1 MLREKVLSVLAFFG
15 LIKHGTISH
24 STGYYCDI
32 ARYDFRIVSH
42 RIVHSGQVI
51 LSQKSIK
58 RIQKKNSF
66 DSQLV
71 HIHERLA
78 EKT

>member
-1 MLREKVLSVLAFFG
+1 MLREKVSPVLAFCG

-51 LSQKSIK
+51 LSYKGMK
-58 RIQKKNSF
+58 RMQKKTVLTVS
-66 DSQLV
+66 
-71 HIHERLA
+71 
-78 EKT
+78 